1 MHGHSFQWNKDKF
14 VTWHPASLYPRMVE
28 IVFVEGPRDAT
39 KYGG

>member
-14 VTWHPASLYPRMVE
+14 VTWHPCTLRMVE